1 MAHLSGWCVHL
12 PASGAHQASPL
23 RFIANQDVLRAIP
36 CTLLGALYYEMGDFS
51 LGDEW
56 FAKAVERGAR
66 PRALDEELRSIYL
79 RSSGV
84 RREGMK
90 RHLLAV
96 DPIRYG
102 WVNAPKRSGSEKS
115 GHGKFKR

>member
-1 MAHLSGWCVHL
+1 
-12 PASGAHQASPL
+12 
-23 RFIANQDVLRAIP
+23 
-36 CTLLGALYYEMGDFS
+36 MGDFS

-66 PRALDEELRSIYL
+66 PHALDEELRSIYL

>member
-1 MAHLSGWCVHL
+1 MGGAKRDMRSREEAVKLATRAHGYDPKSFH
-12 PASGAHQASPL
+12 
-23 RFIANQDVLRAIP
+23 P